1 MKFKIYFKKKSRKI
15 AQNLSSDASVLTF
28 NIPVDAVY
36 AAWYILYYFCV
47 CVCVFFWQIYSMDV
61 TSGGLA
67 VSSDSEGKLKIWETA
82 NGTVRVSILG

>member
-1 MKFKIYFKKKSRKI
+1 MPGIYYIVF
-15 AQNLSSDASVLTF
+15 VL
-28 NIPVDAVY
+28 
-36 AAWYILYYFCV
+36 L
-47 CVCVFFWQIYSMDV
+47 FFQIYSMDV